1 MGERQVSRGFG
12 SQDRPVSD
20 YYDMQIQALTITQS
34 IVNREI
40 PSLKQ
45 ESAER
50 AIIQSAQLLG
60 EVDEL
65 LQASRSGWVLDTPH
79 PTALDAHLI
88 VFVARLKD
96 AGRGELVPARVGEY
110 ADGAM
115 DTSAWK
121 DMMQGRQTI
130 PPGGF

>member
-1 MGERQVSRGFG
+1 M
-12 SQDRPVSD
+12 
-20 YYDMQIQALTITQS
+20 QALTICQS

-40 PSLKQ
+40 PSLKR

-50 AIIQSAQLLG
+50 AIVQSAQLLG
-60 EVDEL
+60 EAEEL
-65 LQASRSGWVLDTPH
+65 LQASHSGWVLNTPH

-88 VFVARLKD
+88 VFVARLKN
-96 AGRGELVPARVGEY
+96 AGRGELVPARVLGY

-115 DTSAWK
+115 DISAWK
-121 DMMQGRQTI
+121 DMMQGKQTI

>member
-1 MGERQVSRGFG
+1 
-12 SQDRPVSD
+12 VSD
-20 YYDMQIQALTITQS
+20 YYYEKERVLTMTQS

-40 PSLKQ
+40 PSLKR

-50 AIIQSAQLLG
+50 AIVQSVQLLG
-60 EVDEL
+60 EAEEL

-96 AGRGELVPARVGEY
+96 AGRREVVLARVMEY
-110 ADGAM
+110 ADRAM
-115 DTSAWK
+115 NASAWK
-121 DMMQGRQTI
+121 DVMQGRQTI

>member
-1 MGERQVSRGFG
+1 
-12 SQDRPVSD
+12 VSD
-20 YYDMQIQALTITQS
+20 YYDGKTQALTIARS

-40 PSLKQ
+40 PSLKR

-50 AIIQSAQLLG
+50 AIVQSAQLLG

-65 LQASRSGWVLDTPH
+65 LQTSHSGWVLDTPH

-96 AGRGELVPARVGEY
+96 SGRGELVPARLMEY
-110 ADGAM
+110 ADRAM
-115 DTSAWK
+115 DASAWK
-121 DMMQGRQTI
+121 DVMQGRQTI

>member
-1 MGERQVSRGFG
+1 M
-12 SQDRPVSD
+12 
-20 YYDMQIQALTITQS
+20 QALTIPES

-40 PSLKQ
+40 PSLKR

-60 EVDEL
+60 EVGEL
-65 LQASRSGWVLDTPH
+65 LQASHSGWVLGTPH

-88 VFVARLKD
+88 VFVTRLRD
-96 AGRGELVPARVGEY
+96 AGRRKLIPTCVVKY
-110 ADGAM
+110 TDGAM
-115 DTSAWK
+115 DASAWK

>member
-1 MGERQVSRGFG
+1 
-12 SQDRPVSD
+12 VSD
-20 YYDMQIQALTITQS
+20 YCDRKKQALTIAQS

-40 PSLKQ
+40 PSLKR
-45 ESAER
+45 ESAKR

-65 LQASRSGWVLDTPH
+65 LHAAHSDWVLDTPH

-96 AGRGELVPARVGEY
+96 AGRGELVPARVVKY
-110 ADGAM
+110 ADKAM
-115 DTSAWK
+115 DTSAWR

>member
-1 MGERQVSRGFG
+1 MQV
-12 SQDRPVSD
+12 
-20 YYDMQIQALTITQS
+20 LTIARS

-40 PSLKQ
+40 PSLKR

-50 AIIQSAQLLG
+50 AIVQSAQLLG

-65 LQASRSGWVLDTPH
+65 LHTSHSGWVLDTPH

-88 VFVARLKD
+88 VFVARLRD
-96 AGRGELVPARVGEY
+96 AGRGELVPNRVVKY
-110 ADGAM
+110 ADEAI

>member
-1 MGERQVSRGFG
+1 
-12 SQDRPVSD
+12 VSD
-20 YYDMQIQALTITQS
+20 YYDGETQALTIARS

-40 PSLKQ
+40 PSLKR

-50 AIIQSAQLLG
+50 AIVQSAQLLG
-60 EVDEL
+60 EAEEL

-88 VFVARLKD
+88 VFVARLRD
-96 AGRGELVPARVGEY
+96 AGRGELVPTLVVKY

-115 DTSAWK
+115 DTSAWR